1 MVQSDIS
8 GRTSASEAVED
19 PKKAV
24 ENSAPPPQLNLLSL
38 LSPEALKNSRFL
50 EFTDEPQQLRE
61 PGIEKKDGKVVR
73 VTYED
78 GKSRLFHYDLMGRLS
93 AVRQPNGVK
102 WTRDGNEWKS
112 SDGKSFKGKIEVGDD
127 GEYSFTDKDGL
138 KRIYDSKGNK
148 TLQDKFADLLKEQIE
163 AHRQSGSKDSYLAK
177 GIDFLWRKDQN
188 SLREMEHMHRRLQQ
202 MLVHGDEK
210 ALIEIRNSVAQ
221 TIVKNRDALE
231 VKNEINYYGRS
242 LIKTGFL
249 FLGGN
254 IGLAG
259 TMASYALD
267 QARPSDSLKTQ
278 LLDGTLGAAKGGLLK
293 GTFSALGRTQAGI
306 AAKGIGLGMASRALD
321 STLTRETYYDAKTGQ
336 YSAEHGLTSAARTVF
351 DTKAMAVDVAVFG
364 LAHGLSKGANFASGG
379 VIERSPMLSTML
391 TGTTFGFSSGATSE
405 ILRQQGTGESFDMR
419 KVMIR
424 GGLQAAVNTVAA
436 IPGGIQAD
444 PRIREMLTTKG
455 KYQWAALNV
464 EMNAVASQVQEQN
477 TASRDRGGK
486 DWKVEHQQ
494 WGHEFYVAR
503 SEAEL
508 TQLKQNLSG
517 DASRKVVQTYN
528 GRPGTL
534 YSTGDGKLVRVA
546 EGDQVMRVE
555 VNRNFTETVPASE
568 MWSKYYELSGG
579 TVAGSMLR
587 LMEAIANPGHP
598 RRVYSN
604 EFGPSLFPT
613 VPKSIPPKDLIDFHF
628 NKLPEV
634 KGTVNFPTG
643 PR

>member
-1 MVQSDIS
+1 MVQSDVL
-8 GRTSASEAVED
+8 GRTSASDRVED
-19 PKKAV
+19 SRKAAD
-24 ENSAPPPQLNLLSL
+24 NSEPSKLNLLSL
-38 LSPEALKNSRFL
+38 LSPSALKNSRFL
-50 EFTDEPQQLRE
+50 EFSDEPQQLRE

-78 GKSRLFHYDLMGRLS
+78 GKSRLFDYDLMGRLT

-112 SDGKSFKGKIEVGDD
+112 SDGKSFRGKIDVGDD
-127 GEYSFTDKDGL
+127 GEYSFTDRDGL
-138 KRIYDSKGNK
+138 KRIYDAKGSK
-148 TLQDKFADLLKEQIE
+148 TLQDKFADLLKAQIE
-163 AHRQSGSKDSYLAK
+163 AQRQSESKQTYLAK

-188 SLREMEHMHRRLQQ
+188 SLQEMEHMHRRLQQ
-202 MLVHGDEK
+202 MLSHGDEK
-210 ALIEIRNSVAQ
+210 ALLDIRGAVIQS
-221 TIVKNRDALE
+221 IIKNRDALE
-231 VKNEINYYGRS
+231 VKSEINYYGSS
-242 LIKTGFL
+242 LVKTGFL

-254 IGLAG
+254 VGLAG

-293 GTFSALGRTQAGI
+293 GTFSALGKTQAGI

-336 YSAEHGLTSAARTVF
+336 YSVEYGLNKAGRTVF

-364 LAHGLSKGANFASGG
+364 LAHGLSKGANLASGG
-379 VIERSPMLSTML
+379 VIERSPMLNTML

-405 ILRQQGTGESFDMR
+405 ILRQQGAGESFDMR

-444 PRIREMLTTKG
+444 PRVREVLKTQG
-455 KYQWAALNV
+455 KYHWAALNV
-464 EMNAVASQVQEQN
+464 EMNAISSDVQERN
-477 TASRDRGGK
+477 TASREGWGK
-486 DWKVEHQQ
+486 DWEVQHHQ

-508 TQLKQNLSG
+508 NQLKQNLSG
-517 DASRKVVQTYN
+517 DASRRVADTYK

-546 EGDQVMRVE
+546 EGDQVMKVK
-555 VNRNFTETVPASE
+555 VNRNFTETLPPDE

-587 LMEAIANPGHP
+587 LMESIANPGHP
-598 RRVYSN
+598 RPVYSN
-604 EFGPSLFPT
+604 EFSPTLFPT
-613 VPKSIPPKDLIDFHF
+613 LPKSIPAKDLIDFHF

-634 KGTVNFPTG
+634 QGTVNLPTG
-643 PR
+643 PK